1 MRSRL
6 AQTGPCGDGA
16 AARVLDHPSA
26 AGGRGGGASLV
37 TGSPPRR
44 SRGGSAARCPRST
57 ARWARSSRR
66 ATSCGCTTCT
76 ATGWATASPS
86 CTAASPTR
94 CARQPALR
102 SALREVH
109 TSAGAAAYL
118 AVFRD
123 VDVVVAYVDD
133 CADHPRP
140 DALHVGEP
148 TPAHATAAG
157 KVMLAGLR
165 PARLSELL
173 ERTGLPRLAPR
184 TVADRRALDR
194 ELMRIRSEG
203 AAVEVEEYVPGV
215 AGVAAPVLGA
225 DGEVSAALGVSVSRA
240 EFAARRWELERVVRA
255 AASRAVVNEA
265 ERARRM
271 RAPAR
276 DDTRGVSRAA

>member
-1 MRSRL
+1 MATAR
-6 AQTGPCGDGA
+6 QTGSSITRALRVVEAVAVAGDGVTA
-16 AARVLDHPSA
+16 KAIARRLGCPLPTVYRALGTLVEEGYLVRLHDVHGYGLGYRVA
-26 AGGRGGGASLV
+26 ELHRSL
-37 TGSPPRR
+37 
-44 SRGGSAARCPRST
+44 T
-57 ARWARSSRR
+57 AQVRPHES
-66 ATSCGCTTCT
+66 
-76 ATGWATASPS
+76 
-86 CTAASPTR
+86 
-94 CARQPALR
+94 LR
-102 SALREVH
+102 TALREVH
-109 TSAGAAAYL
+109 TVAGAAAYL

-123 VDVVVAYVDD
+123 VEVVVAHVDD

-140 DALHVGEP
+140 DPLRVGEP

-194 ELMRIRSEG
+194 ELMRVRSEG

-240 EFAARRWELERVVRA
+240 EFTARRWELEKVVRA
-255 AASRAVVNEA
+255 AAARAVV
-265 ERARRM
+265 
-271 RAPAR
+271 
-276 DDTRGVSRAA
+276 G